1 MHLYLKYDLTILDV
15 QIHGREKESL
25 SMSSRV
31 DVGVPKTEV
40 NSLLT
45 FFFFLLLIIV
55 VTD

>member
-1 MHLYLKYDLTILDV
+1 MHLYFKYDLTILDV

-45 FFFFLLLIIV
+45 FFFLFF
-55 VTD
+55 